1 MSMQAETSALGRLAF
16 RCFGCS
22 LVDAALTSPVA
33 PAEVRSELARLGI
46 AVVLAMNV
54 MVFTIA
60 LWTKDLYVEPA
71 DHQSLAAA
79 VFSLF
84 RYLTLLFAS
93 GVVVLLG
100 EPIARRS
107 LGALASGVITTD
119 LLILIGIASAY
130 AYSVLSMLRG
140 EGHIYFEVPTMILVF
155 MSLGRWLDARCQSAA
170 NEALDA
176 LAGLLPENVEV
187 LRDGVTTTTPRSH
200 VAVGEVVQ
208 MGPGERF
215 AIDGVISAGA
225 AFVDQSVLTGESTP
239 QARGVGDEVWSG
251 SLNLDGHLQV
261 TVTAAAG
268 DETISRMLNLMHAAR
283 RAKGRYAR
291 LADRVVTWFVPAVC
305 LLALLVGVR
314 HGRSAGF
321 DAGLMRSLS
330 VLLIACPCA
339 LGLAT
344 PLAISLTLDRA
355 SREQVLFRSGAAV
368 EQLAAIR
375 AVRFDKTGTLTTG
388 EAVLAHCQTSGQTTE
403 AQVLGIAASLA
414 THSRHEYS
422 RALVQAALQRQL
434 PTMPLVEIE
443 TCSGRGIVG
452 KFADTGQTY
461 ALGSWQLMR
470 DYGCELSPDLE
481 DLLAS
486 SLDAELAVAFVG
498 CDDEILAVL
507 MFAESLRSRAASA
520 IAHCRELQ
528 LNVEVLT
535 GDRPQRA
542 PWLAVQLGTTVRGGL
557 SPADKVAHISA
568 ARGGVGRVAMVG
580 DGLNDAPA
588 LAAADVGV
596 ALACGVDLARNTA
609 AVCLMSDD
617 LARFPWSV
625 ELARSTVRVIRQ
637 NLAWSFAYNLI
648 GVGLAIAGWLTP
660 IFAAAAMVLS
670 SAVVVANSLRLAR
683 LPGPLVSS
691 NRGDSL
697 EPSLPSIAPRDHSSL
712 VPAP

>member
-1 MSMQAETSALGRLAF
+1 
-16 RCFGCS
+16 
-22 LVDAALTSPVA
+22 
-33 PAEVRSELARLGI
+33 
-46 AVVLAMNV
+46 
-54 MVFTIA
+54 
-60 LWTKDLYVEPA
+60 
-71 DHQSLAAA
+71 
-79 VFSLF
+79 
-84 RYLTLLFAS
+84 
-93 GVVVLLG
+93 
-100 EPIARRS
+100 
-107 LGALASGVITTD
+107 
-119 LLILIGIASAY
+119 
-130 AYSVLSMLRG
+130 MLRG

-170 NEALDA
+170 NQALDA
-176 LAGLLPENVEV
+176 LAGLLPDKVEV
-187 LRDGVTTTTPRSH
+187 VRDGVATTTPRSH

-208 MGPGERF
+208 VGPGECF

-225 AFVDQSVLTGESTP
+225 AFVDQSVLTGESAP

-268 DETISRMLNLMHAAR
+268 EETISRMLNLMYAAR

-305 LLALLVGVR
+305 LLALLAGGL

-344 PLAISLTLDRA
+344 PLAISLALDRA
-355 SREQVLFRSGAAV
+355 SREQVLFRSGEAV

-375 AVRFDKTGTLTTG
+375 AVRFDKTGTLTAG
-388 EAVLAHCQTSGQTTE
+388 EAVLARCVPGDDSTE
-403 AQVLGIAASLA
+403 VHTLQIAAALGA
-414 THSRHEYS
+414 HSRHEYS
-422 RALVQAALQRQL
+422 RAIVLAAAQRRL
-434 PTMPLVEIE
+434 PTMPLVDIE
-443 TCSGRGIVG
+443 TYPGRGILG
-452 KFADTGQTY
+452 KSADTGQAY

-470 DYGCELSPDLE
+470 DRGCEPTPVLE
-481 DLLAS
+481 ALFAD
-486 SLDAELAVAFVG
+486 SLKAELAVAFVG
-498 CDDEILAVL
+498 CEVAVL
-507 MFAESLRSRAASA
+507 AGLMFSESLRRGAASA
-520 IAHCRELQ
+520 ITRCQQLQ
-528 LNVEVLT
+528 LDVEVLT
-535 GDRPQRA
+535 GDRPERA
-542 PWLAVQLGTTVRGGL
+542 AWLAAQLGTTVRGGL
-557 SPADKVAHISA
+557 SPAEKVAQIVA
-568 ARGGVGRVAMVG
+568 AHERVGTVAMVG

-617 LARFPWSV
+617 PARFPWSV
-625 ELARSTVRVIRQ
+625 ELARSTVHVIRQ

-670 SAVVVANSLRLAR
+670 SAVVVSNSLRLAR
-683 LPGPLVSS
+683 LPGPLPTEQ
-691 NRGDSL
+691 RGDSSDKRS
-697 EPSLPSIAPRDHSSL
+697 PTTAPRAHSSF
-712 VPAP
+712 VPMPCPTSY